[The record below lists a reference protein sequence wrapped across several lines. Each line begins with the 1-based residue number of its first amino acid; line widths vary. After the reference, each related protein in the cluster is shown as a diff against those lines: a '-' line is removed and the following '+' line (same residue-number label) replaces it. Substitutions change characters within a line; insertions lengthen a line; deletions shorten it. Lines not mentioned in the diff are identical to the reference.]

1 MDIRHEQRVR
11 EWRSA
16 NLEKVPSLAVGG
28 MMCAGDC

>member
-11 EWRSA
+11 EWRA
-16 NLEKVPSLAVGG
+16 TNLGQVPSLAVGG